1 MRKQKQGQSPMPKGE
16 GIQRKEKQNSRYAKL
31 RVRITKALRLR
42 SIIQMSC
49 FNLMYVY
56 RHYSFSTPTA

>member
-1 MRKQKQGQSPMPKGE
+1 MRKQKQDQSPMPKGE
-16 GIQRKEKQNSRYAKL
+16 GIQRKEKQNSMRNLL
-31 RVRITKALRLR
+31 RVRITKPLRLR
-42 SIIQMSC
+42 SIVQMSC